1 MKVKSNRASESKYF
15 RTSVF
20 FYKWYKQNATTGR
33 NDGSQTAS
41 PSFNKLTQKR
51 RGSIMEKMELNKRK
65 GVYTLFKCGFSQ
77 RKINP
82 EIGSGIPG
90 NFFPPPSQGVDDDLM
105 TKVAY
110 FNDGEK
116 SALIVVAD
124 FVEMYRSEALPI
136 RKYLAEKT
144 GIDINAVMF
153 CGTHTHSGGMVL
165 GFPPFTYTKA
175 DENYLKLIRDMSLE
189 AAQEAMETAKPAK
202 IGYGVG
208 KEETVSFNRR
218 FVMTD
223 GKVKTNPGYLN
234 PDIVKPEGS
243 RDPDVAVLRVDTMD
257 GKPIGMITNFAAH
270 GTAHTGPYFSADYP
284 AGIAQIVSAVLGE
297 DVVSLFVNGACGNVI
312 TSDAEGKVLK
322 KDVSTAP
329 GYYLT
334 MGRIIGLEAL
344 KTRERI
350 QYIEDCKL
358 DYNLETVFIRKRIP
372 SKEEYDKA
380 MQYINGEEE
389 KTPREEYYAASTQV
403 IYEDPD
409 KDQPMPADVQVIS
422 VGGVRICAFPAEL
435 FYEYAIE
442 LKEREKDEKIM
453 VATIAN
459 GVLGYVPTRRAFKNG
474 GYEPSLGYTSRW
486 EEVCGEKLV
495 EAVIRQIDKIKER
508 E

>member
-1 MKVKSNRASESKYF
+1 
-15 RTSVF
+15 
-20 FYKWYKQNATTGR
+20 
-33 NDGSQTAS
+33 
-41 PSFNKLTQKR
+41 
-51 RGSIMEKMELNKRK
+51 MEKIRLNQRREE
-65 GVYTLFKCGFSQ
+65 YTLFKCGFSQ

-90 NFFPPPSQGVDDDLM
+90 NFFPPPSQGIDDDLM

-116 SALIVVAD
+116 EALIVVAD

-144 GIDINAVMF
+144 GIHMDAVMF

-175 DENYLKLIRDMSLE
+175 DENYLKLIRDRSLE
-189 AAQEAMETAKPAK
+189 AAKEAMEKAVSAK
-202 IGYGVG
+202 IGFGVG
-208 KEETVSFNRR
+208 KEESVSFNRR
-218 FVMTD
+218 FIMKD

-234 PDIVKPEGS
+234 PDIVEPEGT
-243 RDPDVAVLRVDTMD
+243 RDPDVAVLRVDTLE

-284 AGIAQIVSAVLGE
+284 AGIAQIVSTVLGE
-297 DVVSLFVNGACGNVI
+297 DVVSLYINGACGNVI
-312 TSDAEGKVLK
+312 TSDAQGKVLK
-322 KDVSTAP
+322 REVSTAP
-329 GYYLT
+329 DYYLT

-350 QYIEDCKL
+350 SYIEDSKL
-358 DYNLETVFIRKRIP
+358 DYTVETVFVHKRVP
-372 SKEEYDKA
+372 TEEEYDRA
-380 MQYINGEEE
+380 MQYLNSEGE
-389 KTPREEYYAASTQV
+389 KTPKDEYYAASTQV
-403 IYEDPD
+403 MYEDPD
-409 KDQPMPADVQVIS
+409 KEKPMPADVQVIS

-435 FYEYAIE
+435 FYEYAID
-442 LKEREKDEKIM
+442 LKECEKDEKVMI
-453 VATIAN
+453 ATIAN

-486 EEVCGEKLV
+486 EEACGQKLV
-495 EAVIRQIDKIKER
+495 EAMIRQIERIKER